1 MKIQENRHECF
12 RIPLSS
18 DPPRIAVLNVP
29 FPMTE
34 IEYEY
39 LVKSIENWKAAL
51 THASAKCKETNDA

>member
-34 IEYEY
+34 KEYGY
-39 LVKSIENWKAAL
+39 LVNTIENWKAAL
-51 THASAKCKETNDA
+51 TQEQNKEETDDA